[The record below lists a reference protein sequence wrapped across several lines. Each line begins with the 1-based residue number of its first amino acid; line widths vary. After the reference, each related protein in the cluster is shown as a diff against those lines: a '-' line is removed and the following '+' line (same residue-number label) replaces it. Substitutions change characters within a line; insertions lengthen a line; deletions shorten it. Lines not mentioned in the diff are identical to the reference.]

1 MPAETLLSAAR
12 RVVREFNIMMNRDGG
27 LVSREIEQ
35 AMTKLS
41 MQVEAEMARAK
52 TPTLPLYEDPDA
64 KPSETPIE

>member
-35 AMTKLS
+35 AMTQLS
-41 MQVEAEMARAK
+41 MQVEQEMARQK
-52 TPTLPLYEDPDA
+52 TPTLPLYEDPNA
-64 KPSETPIE
+64 KPSETPK